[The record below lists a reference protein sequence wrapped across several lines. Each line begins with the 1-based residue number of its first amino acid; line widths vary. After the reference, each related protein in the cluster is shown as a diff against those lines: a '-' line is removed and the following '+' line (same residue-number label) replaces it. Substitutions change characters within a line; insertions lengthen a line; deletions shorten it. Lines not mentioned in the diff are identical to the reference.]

1 MLAKVEQDTESELE
15 PGLAAAVAAPL
26 PLEVDVGNRMG
37 GS

>member
-15 PGLAAAVAAPL
+15 PGLAATVAAPL